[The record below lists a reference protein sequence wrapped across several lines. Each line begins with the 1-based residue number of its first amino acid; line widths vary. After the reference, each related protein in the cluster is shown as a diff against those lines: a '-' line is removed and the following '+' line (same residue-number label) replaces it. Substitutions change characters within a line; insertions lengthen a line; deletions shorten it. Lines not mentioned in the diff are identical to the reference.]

1 MERTWRQTAQFLS
14 VWLLILS
21 ARGEE
26 AAAASGQ
33 LESSGAG
40 VVNNSVTVV
49 PLGEAAKLACPVPA
63 EMYGTRV
70 SWIRNKDI
78 MLLALADQVIAKDPR
93 IFVTHSGH
101 PDSKESPRHSQ
112 VWFLH
117 IKDVTPDDE
126 GDYQCQTSTHP
137 HVSFLT
143 FLKIQKAYSIVQG
156 PKERVVAAGSDLQLV
171 CIFKNFTAPPAY
183 VFWYQDEKMVNY
195 DSSRGIFVSSG
206 GRDHSI
212 LKVQTASEEHQGN
225 YTCAPA
231 NIAPSSVLVHVIP
244 ETTESSGGDKDQKR
258 EEKTPVRQ
266 LGVKSASSAGSR
278 DLPRLLQLFLFG
290 VLFCLM
296 EASSSTSSLYSSP
309 PRGLR
314 GLRSYATRQ

>member
-26 AAAASGQ
+26 APSGQ
-33 LESSGAG
+33 LESSGTG
-40 VVNNSVTVV
+40 VVNNSIAVV
-49 PLGEAAKLACPVPA
+49 SLGDAAKLACPIPA
-63 EMYGTRV
+63 EMFGTRV

-78 MLLALADQVIAKDPR
+78 MLLALGDVVIANDPR
-93 IFVTHSGH
+93 IFVTHSGP
-101 PDSKESPRHSQ
+101 PDTKESPRHSQ

-171 CIFKNFTAPPAY
+171 CIFKNFTAPPAF

-195 DSSRGIFVSSG
+195 DSSRGIQVSSG
-206 GRDHSI
+206 PRDHR
-212 LKVQTASEEHQGN
+212 
-225 YTCAPA
+225 
-231 NIAPSSVLVHVIP
+231 NI
-244 ETTESSGGDKDQKR
+244 KD
-258 EEKTPVRQ
+258 
-266 LGVKSASSAGSR
+266 
-278 DLPRLLQLFLFG
+278 
-290 VLFCLM
+290 
-296 EASSSTSSLYSSP
+296 
-309 PRGLR
+309 
-314 GLRSYATRQ
+314 